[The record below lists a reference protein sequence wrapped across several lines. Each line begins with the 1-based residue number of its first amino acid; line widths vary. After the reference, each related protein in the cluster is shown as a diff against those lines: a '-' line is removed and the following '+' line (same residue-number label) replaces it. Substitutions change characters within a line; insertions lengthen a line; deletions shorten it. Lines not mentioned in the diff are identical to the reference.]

1 MVNIFIFRLFV
12 CLWTTDI
19 ETNVP
24 FYLGRN
30 GAAGDSSHL
39 PRYVGALFVMVC
51 ELWPFKVIAEKTG
64 ASWPHY
70 ALWMSGRLA
79 PMPFDAECPVRHFDA
94 VTMAT
99 GSLKSVTHVVSQ
111 F

>member
-51 ELWPFKVIAEKTG
+51 ELWPFKVMAEKTG
-64 ASWPHY
+64 AFWPYY

-79 PMPFDAECPVRHFDA
+79 PMPFDAECPERRFGVVA
-94 VTMAT
+94 MAT
-99 GSLKSVTHVVSQ
+99 G
-111 F
+111 FP